1 MSNKHQVLVGAT
13 YKNRTNSGLYNVY
26 HVDEGVRTPGSEAK
40 VLPIVYL
47 ELKSKPFLSF
57 TYTQQLVT
65 VPATEILRHFKH
77 HQTPDGRYVVD
88 DDYNK

>member
-1 MSNKHQVLVGAT
+1 MTNKHQVLVGAT

-26 HVDEGVRTPGSEAK
+26 HIDSGIRVPSSVQGSVDT
-40 VLPIVYL
+40 IYL
-47 ELKSKPFLSF
+47 ELKTKPFLSF

-77 HQTPDGRYVVD
+77 YQTPDGRYVVD